1 MSEKIMKIADFAE
14 LIGCT
19 SKTIYA
25 LIDKEEL
32 ITGKDR
38 LNGREITVIISNDEQ
53 IADLQKRYSKL
64 LVNEV
69 DYEDILT
76 VNEGNK
82 QVNNLQNHQQ
92 QENLTTVIERLITS
106 NEQVNNQLITVYEE
120 LSTEKSKTLLLEDKA
135 NREGLYLN
143 EINELK
149 TDNKGLLTINKWSLI
164 ALAIISTLLIVAIG
178 MLIYNFNNPKIIEK
192 EVIVEKI
199 VPAPQKKK

>member
-25 LIDKEEL
+25 LIEKEEL

-82 QVNNLQNHQQ
+82 QVNSLQDHQR

-149 TDNKGLLTINKWSLI
+149 TDNKGLLTVNKWSLI